1 MQRKYYLILN
11 KYKKNYYR
19 NKNKI
24 KISAISFKY
33 KILYN
38 SKKVWQIVFSNK
50 LIVLK

>member
-11 KYKKNYYR
+11 KFKKNYYK

-33 KILYN
+33 KILNY
-38 SKKVWQIVFSNK
+38 SKKIWQKVFSNK